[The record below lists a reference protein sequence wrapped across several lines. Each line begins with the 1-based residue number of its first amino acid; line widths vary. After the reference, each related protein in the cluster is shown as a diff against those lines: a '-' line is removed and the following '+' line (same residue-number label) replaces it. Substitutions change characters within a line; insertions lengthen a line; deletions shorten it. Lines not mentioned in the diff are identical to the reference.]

1 MNYMLAA
8 LMLSIAAGGSPSVSA
23 SEAACSA
30 SWTRGTYKTYQQIQ
44 DELRDRLRNAKILK
58 LSLCATASEPYFQAT
73 ILNESGKV
81 VIVKLAAR

>member
-1 MNYMLAA
+1 MKYMLAA
-8 LMLSIAAGGSPSVSA
+8 LVISIAAGGSSSVSA

-30 SWTRGTYKTYQQIQ
+30 SWSRGNYKTYQQIQ

-58 LSLCATASEPYFQAT
+58 LSLCSGASEPYFQAT

-81 VIVKLAAR
+81 VIVRLAAR